1 MTSTASATISPLRR
15 RMIEDMSV
23 RKFGEKTQHDYLR
36 QVETFA
42 KFLGRSPDT
51 ATAED
56 LRRYQVHQTETGV
69 QPPSVNS
76 SAVAL
81 RFFFTVTLGRANLA
95 AQLTR
100 VHYPRRLPR
109 VLSPDEVARLIEAAP
124 GPGLKYKAAL
134 SVAYGAGLRASE
146 VVALKVADIDSLRL
160 LIRVEQGKSL
170 PPRRR
175 GAART
180 VTRCSRRN
188 CSPCCARGGGSAGH
202 RAGCSQGATHSC
214 RSRRGSSTGPA
225 TWRLT
230 SPGSA
235 VGSLRTRCGTASR
248 RISWRAIPTC
258 G

>member
-1 MTSTASATISPLRR
+1 MTSTRSAAISPLRR

-188 CSPCCARGGGSAGH
+188 CSPCCGRGGGSAGR
-202 RAGCSQGATHSC
+202 RAGCSRVAIRSC
-214 RSRRGSSTGPA
+214 R
-225 TWRLT
+225 
-230 SPGSA
+230 
-235 VGSLRTRCGTASR
+235 
-248 RISWRAIPTC
+248 
-258 G
+258 